1 MMFASTEMR
10 CHKTHLGA
18 CSASGH
24 VMNNRLIAW
33 AESYGIY
40 VEAQNGF
47 RSGRGTTDS
56 IFILHNVINKFIE
69 EGKSLYALFIDFI
82 KAFDFVVHNNLWFKL
97 LDMGISGKILNII
110 RSMYT
115 SIKTRV
121 FSNGIKSEVYYGSL
135 GVRQGE
141 CLSPFLFSMYI
152 NDLQEYL
159 VCESGGVTIGHI
171 QMLL

>member
-1 MMFASTEMR
+1 MT
-10 CHKTHLGA
+10 
-18 CSASGH
+18 
-24 VMNNRLIAW
+24 AW

-56 IFILHNVINKFIE
+56 IFILHSVINKLIE
-69 EGKSLYALFIDFI
+69 ECKALYALFLDFS

-97 LDMGISGKILNII
+97 LDMSVSDKILNII

-121 FSNGIKSEVYYGSL
+121 FNNGIKSEVYYGSL
-135 GVRQGE
+135 GDMSVII
-141 CLSPFLFSMYI
+141 SLF
-152 NDLQEYL
+152 
-159 VCESGGVTIGHI
+159 
-171 QMLL
+171 